1 MNSLQSRYLL
11 SFSSRSFFL
20 YCLLSATLLFFV
32 VPGMLW
38 AQTVSWQ
45 TTNGPFGGTVT
56 AVITNAQGEV
66 IAGTKRGVFLSSDNG
81 ATWQLQGFEDWPVNV
96 LRKDSDGTLY
106 AGTNNGIFESLDGG
120 HTWNLFGL
128 DGRAIQDVILHPNGS
143 FFATG
148 WIDFGTAFYRSTDF
162 GTTWESLQIKLDG
175 SLIFDAHLLAAGRDD
190 VVYLSNGSSLLRSS
204 DNGDTWCGVYAVPAL
219 SGTGVSN
226 EYLFG
231 INALMPVYSGDSI
244 LVADYWGTRIV
255 AGCDYQGD
263 VLDSDGPTDVQTF
276 YRDVDDPENA
286 ILAGTWTSEMYRSTN
301 EGSTWEKY
309 RDVPGHVNGI
319 AGMRNGELVVA
330 TDTWAVFRSRDERM
344 EWEVSATGI
353 SKLIARILVGGK
365 KDIAFAGTSEGLFT
379 TTDRG
384 ASWERA
390 AFAGYGAHL
399 IVKAADG
406 SVYAGAQGM
415 GRIALFSPD
424 GVLQKTSFIAPSEGI
439 ISILP
444 LENEI
449 LVSLEGERKNYGSSW
464 DPFWVQEL
472 PTLMRSTNQGESWD
486 TVAHNV
492 APYSM
497 VQLSDGSLLAM
508 AQVPDD
514 TPLISEK
521 AIVRSTDG
529 GANWVPLATAPD
541 TDVRSLHL
549 LSDGSIY
556 AEFNDPYLR
565 RSDDN
570 GITWAT
576 LGEGPPRYIRQ
587 LVMNAEGTLYASINY
602 IEGIYQSKDR
612 GVTWEFIGQELPQ
625 GFNVVGID
633 DEGYLY
639 AGGSLTDVYR
649 STGSTLSV
657 EENISIDPGPWPC
670 EDGMAVAIEGVFP
683 NHITRSG
690 AGMLSY
696 ILCEGRDTMK
706 VRVDMLN
713 VRGELVGVM
722 YDGIQKKG
730 HHEFYFNLRD
740 ITSGVYFFRVVTSDA
755 VATEPFVLVR

>member
-1 MNSLQSRYLL
+1 MKSMQSRYPY
-11 SFSSRSFFL
+11 SSSQSLFL
-20 YCLLSATLLFFV
+20 YCLLSATLLFLV
-32 VPGMLW
+32 VPGMSW
-38 AQTVSWQ
+38 SQSVSWQ
-45 TTNGPFGGTVT
+45 TTNGPFGGTVST
-56 AVITNAQGEV
+56 VITNAQGEV
-66 IAGTKRGVFLSSDNG
+66 LAGTERGVFLSSDDG
-81 ATWQLQGFEDWPVNV
+81 VTWQLQGFEDWPVNV

-106 AGTNNGIFESLDGG
+106 AGTNNGVYQSVDGG
-120 HTWNLFGL
+120 HTWNEFGL
-128 DGRAIQDVILHPNGS
+128 DGYAIRDVALHPNGS
-143 FFATG
+143 FFATTWVG
-148 WIDFGTAFYRSTDF
+148 FGTALYRSTDF
-162 GTTWESLQIKLDG
+162 GTTWKPLQIKLDG
-175 SLIFDAHLLAAGRDD
+175 SMVYDAHLLAAGRND
-190 VVYLSNGSSLLRSS
+190 VVYLSNGNSLLRSS
-204 DNGDTWCGVYAVPAL
+204 DNGDTWCVVYEVPAL
-219 SGTGVSN
+219 TGVGASDG
-226 EYLFG
+226 YLSAVR
-231 INALMPVYSGDSI
+231 ALLPVYSGDSI
-244 LVADYWGTRIV
+244 LVADNWGPRIV
-255 AGCDYQGD
+255 AECDYQGD
-263 VLDSDGPTDVQTF
+263 VMNSDGPTDVYTF
-276 YRDVDDPENA
+276 YRDVNDPQNA
-286 ILAGTWTSEMYRSTN
+286 ILAGTRSGEVYRSTD

-309 RDVPGHVNGI
+309 RDVPGHVNDI
-319 AGMRNGELVVA
+319 AAIANGELVVA
-330 TDTWAVFRSRDERM
+330 TDTWAVLRSSEGRTV
-344 EWEVSATGI
+344 WEAEPEGI
-353 SKLIARILVGGK
+353 SSLVVVNLVGGK
-365 KDIAFAGTSEGLFT
+365 RNVAFAGTSEGLFT

-399 IVKAADG
+399 IVKAVDG
-406 SVYAGAQGM
+406 SVYAGTQGM

-449 LVSLEGERKNYGSSW
+449 LVSLEGERKNYGSPW

-486 TVAHNV
+486 TLAQNV
-492 APYSM
+492 APHSM
-497 VQLSDGSLLAM
+497 AQLSDGSLLAM

-529 GANWVPLATAPD
+529 GATWVPLATAPD
-541 TDVRSLHL
+541 TDVRSLHVL
-549 LSDGSIY
+549 PDGSIY

-570 GITWAT
+570 GITWIT
-576 LGEGPPRYIRQ
+576 LGEDPQRLIRQ
-587 LVMNAEGTLYASINY
+587 LVMNSEGTLYASINY

-639 AGGSLTDVYR
+639 AGGSMKDVYR

-657 EENISIDPGPWPC
+657 EENISIDLGAWPC
-670 EDGMAVAIEGVFP
+670 EEGMAVAIEGVFP

-690 AGMLSY
+690 TGMLSY
-696 ILCEGRDTMK
+696 ILCEGSDTVK
-706 VRVDMLN
+706 VRVDMFN

-730 HHEFYFNLRD
+730 RHEFNFNLRD
-740 ITSGVYFFRVVTSDA
+740 MTSGVYFFRVATPDA